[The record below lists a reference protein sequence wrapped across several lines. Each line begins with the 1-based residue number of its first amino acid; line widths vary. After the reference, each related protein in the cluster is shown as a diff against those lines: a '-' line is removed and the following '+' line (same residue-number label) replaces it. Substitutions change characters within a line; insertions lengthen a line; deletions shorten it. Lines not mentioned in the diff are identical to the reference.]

1 MAAAKKT
8 YAVGDVV
15 TLKSKNTATLTT
27 PDGLKMSLSPKN
39 GVVRFVGYSAGDY
52 TVNIDGEPQTV
63 TVV

>member
-15 TLKSKNTATLTT
+15 TLKVKNTSTIESPT
-27 PDGLKMSLSPKN
+27 GLKMSLSPKN
-39 GVVRFVGYSAGDY
+39 GVVSFVAYMAG
-52 TVNIDGEPQTV
+52 VSSDGDPQTV